1 MANFFHLLRNSNL
14 FCNCI
19 TETDSVLT
27 NSNRMIK
34 KEKQIERNKKRES
47 IVPASNLERLRVRI
61 LSWTCWQ
68 ILTVD
73 CFVFLGVSFTD
84 CAKSRPLCMSFT
96 DGFGYFFWMQL
107 PKLKN

>member
-61 LSWTCWQ
+61 LA
-68 ILTVD
+68 V
-73 CFVFLGVSFTD
+73 
-84 CAKSRPLCMSFT
+84 P
-96 DGFGYFFWMQL
+96 FFFE
-107 PKLKN
+107 LKKFKKNGKPVI